1 MAPYV
6 NHPTGIDASWSL
18 MRSSGAHCASYCTVC
33 LSFRPVHVW
42 GRRIF
47 GWHHLSNR
55 SSSSDVQLNCNT
67 ANCESHV
74 LTCANL
80 GDNQKLHI
88 FSYKFRF
95 GKIFWI
101 LTDFWNS
108 MHSGG
113 CPLFRLNRT
122 WSFGAGSV
130 DHLAGL
136 HHGGHLGA
144 GKALHRWVLRSHAI
158 WWQSA
163 HHVPWDQ
170 EEAGRHHPVPEFC
183 SGDLLR
189 WIPIPGT
196 SSRSRPYPH

>member
-1 MAPYV
+1 MWTFPLV
-6 NHPTGIDASWSL
+6 L
-18 MRSSGAHCASYCTVC
+18 MPHDHWCALQVLIVPRTALCGWVSGPFMFGAAG
-33 LSFRPVHVW
+33 F
-42 GRRIF
+42 F

-55 SSSSDVQLNCNT
+55 SSSSDVQGNCNT

-80 GDNQKLHI
+80 GENQKLHI
-88 FSYKFRF
+88 FSQKCRF

-108 MHSGG
+108 IHSGG

-122 WSFGAGSV
+122 WSLGAGSV

-144 GKALHRWVLRSHAI
+144 GKALHWWVLRSHAI

-170 EEAGRHHPVPEFC
+170 EEAVRHHPVPEFC

-189 WIPIPGT
+189 WIPICGT
-196 SSRSRPYPH
+196 SSSSRPYPH